1 MIKVHSREAAKFVA
15 AFYRGS
21 YPEHVVHI
29 DLARADKLMQMQP
42 NLSKVLNQNQ
52 WDAVAS
58 LALSVLRGEANH
70 AHEHELIGCSLFKN
84 LSAQN
89 LQLALADMAEYVYHN
104 GQFSRALEQRRKQE
118 IKLFLTPP
126 KTVL

>member
-15 AFYRGS
+15 AFYRGA
-21 YPEHVVHI
+21 YPEHVAHI

-42 NLSKVLNQNQ
+42 NLTKVLNQNQ

-58 LALSVLRGEANH
+58 LVLSVLQGEAKH
-70 AHEHELIGCSLFKN
+70 PHEPELLGCSLFKN

-89 LQLALADMAEYVYHN
+89 LQLALADMAEYIYHN
-104 GQFSRALEQRRKQE
+104 GQFTRALEQRRKQE
-118 IKLFLTPP
+118 IKLFLTPI
-126 KTVL
+126 KTVI